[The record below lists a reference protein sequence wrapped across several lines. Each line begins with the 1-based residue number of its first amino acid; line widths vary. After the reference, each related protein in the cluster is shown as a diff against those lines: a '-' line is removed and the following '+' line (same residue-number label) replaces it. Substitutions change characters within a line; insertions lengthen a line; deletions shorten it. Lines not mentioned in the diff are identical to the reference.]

1 MTRPAVRA
9 ASSEDSEV
17 SRGRAVTEILC
28 SLDSLD
34 LNCANIKGFT
44 ALHLAAVK
52 GNSFAVDSILL
63 KDPTLV
69 NRTKECE
76 AGYTP
81 LHLAALNGSMEV
93 TKLLVEKYRAD
104 VTAVDKIRK
113 QNALHAAVHQGT
125 ALEPC

>member
-1 MTRPAVRA
+1 MRA

-44 ALHLAAVK
+44 ALHLAALK

-81 LHLAALNGSMEV
+81 LHLAALNGSFEV

-113 QNALHAAVHQGT
+113 QNALHAAVHQG
-125 ALEPC
+125 